1 MQELLA
7 KPALKD
13 DQEIFEGTKELEVEL
28 KKKLESKDKIEEES
42 SDEWEEMDIEDDW
55 FNVQIDFNLSFV
67 FLI

>member
-42 SDEWEEMDIEDDW
+42 SDEWEEMDIEDD
-55 FNVQIDFNLSFV
+55 
-67 FLI
+67 